1 MVYVVTATSY
11 KNDNQIP
18 VSVFAD
24 KNDAEKFLESI
35 FEIAKA
41 ATIFECPMTF
51 HSSRLSTLARN
62 EGGFENSPLTH
73 RSNNITDMRHVWA
86 VRDAVTANSASGEKT
101 CNDVLDI

>member
-35 FEIAKA
+35 FEITKA
-41 ATIFECPMTF
+41 ATIFECPMT
-51 HSSRLSTLARN
+51 L
-62 EGGFENSPLTH
+62 
-73 RSNNITDMRHVWA
+73 RSNNITDMRYVWT

-101 CNDVLDI
+101 CNDVLEI